1 MLWKYLA
8 WTPNLTQMVKR
19 SLLGK
24 LTFELTFIALIG
36 IEQEKLTQEGKF
48 SRSMSQRPW
57 LTERHKG
64 FNKTASYRIRG
75 REDRKR

>member
-1 MLWKYLA
+1 MSWKYLA

-36 IEQEKLTQEGKF
+36 IEQEKLTQ
-48 SRSMSQRPW
+48 
-57 LTERHKG
+57 
-64 FNKTASYRIRG
+64 G
-75 REDRKR
+75 RKILKVYEPETMAY